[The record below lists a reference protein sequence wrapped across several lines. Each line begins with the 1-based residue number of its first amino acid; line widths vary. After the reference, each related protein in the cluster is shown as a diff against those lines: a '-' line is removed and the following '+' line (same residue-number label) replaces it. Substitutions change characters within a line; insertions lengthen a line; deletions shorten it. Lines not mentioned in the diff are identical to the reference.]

1 MITALRSTYNVVSG
15 RNVVDIAS
23 KIDVLEPDS
32 APLTQ
37 LTKKMKK
44 SEITNPEFKWMD
56 EEALSK
62 ADAINYGTGYTAG
75 SLSIVVDNYTRF
87 RAGDVVKNIN
97 SGEQMLVTDATT
109 TPNTLVVRRGWGS
122 TAAGN
127 MTDDD
132 VLLIVGNANYEGSTK
147 RNIKVQDQSI
157 RTSYSQIFR
166 TPFGITRTAD
176 KTKMYG
182 GGDLKHQR
190 MTQLIE
196 HQKEMERA
204 FWFGEPKED
213 TANDSH
219 PRRATGGVDYW
230 LSTNGK
236 DASGA
241 LTQLEFNEFLR
252 VGFRYGG
259 KKKWLFSAPLITDAI
274 SYWGATKLQVAPK
287 DKTFGIDVQQW
298 LTPFGM
304 INIVNSNIFTETTT
318 YSGYGF
324 LIDPTQPE
332 YCYLTGSDTKLK
344 THIEANDADG
354 QEDEYLSEVGLRF
367 WNEKKSSLLY
377 GVTSYS

>member
-56 EEALSK
+56 EEALTK

-75 SLSIVVDNYTRF
+75 DTSIVVDSGTKF

-97 SGEQMLVTDATT
+97 SGEQMLVTDSTSTA
-109 TPNTLVVRRGWGS
+109 NTLVVRRSWGS

-147 RNIKVQDQSI
+147 RAIKVQNQSI

-367 WNEKKSSLLY
+367 WNEKKASLLY